1 MYNDRDTLMK
11 VLDLI
16 MELDLQEYVIAITH
30 IFTHRRVGS
39 NRVKFLRKMG

>member
-16 MELDLQEYVIAITH
+16 IELDLQEFVVI
-30 IFTHRRVGS
+30 
-39 NRVKFLRKMG
+39 LRAFCPKKIQDYSE

>member
-16 MELDLQEYVIAITH
+16 MELDLQESIQDKYLLH
-30 IFTHRRVGS
+30 
-39 NRVKFLRKMG
+39 KLK

>member
-16 MELDLQEYVIAITH
+16 MELDLQESMILI
-30 IFTHRRVGS
+30 GS
-39 NRVKFLRKMG
+39 WDELRYFPINTTLQYFQTI

>member
-16 MELDLQEYVIAITH
+16 MELDLQEYVIMIC
-30 IFTHRRVGS
+30 S
-39 NRVKFLRKMG
+39 FLV